1 VDEVPIY
8 YLRRHGDAQPGQF
21 TSTYFI
27 SYTGPQGQPLGGNAG
42 FAAAIKAGYF
52 KVVAYS
58 GQVTPGVDNVLARA
72 LRSDPDYRLAAQ
84 ITNGNGT
91 VLYYVWV
98 RR

>member
-27 SYTGPQGQPLGGNAG
+27 SHSDRQGHPLGGNAG

-91 VLYYVWV
+91 VLYHVWV